1 MTARHPASDR
11 RLCLIPARGGSRRFP
26 RKNLAPLCGKP
37 LIAYTIIAARAS
49 GLFDRVVVSTEDEEI
64 REVAQAWGAEV
75 PFRRPAE
82 LATDTAGNVD
92 VCLDTLARLAS
103 EGERFDFLGCLLP
116 TSPLRTVEDLH
127 GAHAALLERDADAVM
142 AVTEYAIPPF
152 WALEERD
159 GFLRPH
165 WGRRYMVKSQEL
177 PKVCVD
183 NGAIYLV
190 RVDALERER
199 SFYSARLTGYWMPRE
214 RSVDVDQPVDL
225 ALAEFFL
232 TRQGVAAGEP

>member
-1 MTARHPASDR
+1 MTARRPASDR

-26 RKNLAPLCGKP
+26 RKNVAPLAGKP
-37 LIAYTIIAARAS
+37 LIAYTITAARAS

-64 REVAQAWGAEV
+64 REVAEAWGAEV
-75 PFRRPAE
+75 FPRPAE

-92 VCLDTLARLAS
+92 VCLDALARLARG
-103 EGERFDFLGCLLP
+103 GERFDLLGCLLP

-127 GAHAALLERDADAVM
+127 GAHAALLERGADAVM
-142 AVTEYAIPPF
+142 AVTDYAIPPF
-152 WALEERD
+152 WALEEQE

-177 PKVCVD
+177 PRVCVD

-190 RVDALERER
+190 RIDVFERER
-199 SFYSARLTGYWMPRE
+199 SFYSARLAGYWMPRE
-214 RSVDVDQPVDL
+214 RSVDVDEPVDL

-232 TRQGVAAGEP
+232 TRQGVAAAEP